1 MGILRNVLSSTTSEN
16 IAKLIRGSTRL
27 DTNLSTYFYRTPSSA
42 GNQRQWTISLW
53 VKNTNN
59 YEEQVA
65 HTSNYTI
72 NSAGTWSPGNQL
84 DGWDLSTSE
93 TTHNV
98 KDSLHWSGG
107 VYGVSTA
114 YNYGSYQSC
123 RDISGWYNFVISV
136 DTQATDA
143 AVRCRTWTNGVENEL
158 KRTGSYNTISQDRDT
173 MWNKDSIQY
182 LFAVGGPDGFMD
194 GYVCELYQWDGCP
207 VQDAND
213 FGFFDPETGIW
224 RPKQVNLF
232 GITPKAIAAGS
243 DTGSGQEPMYLPL
256 RNGISQGTGGTFSTT
271 LTNNNGVTFGDPGAN
286 PFGIDRCSIFSN
298 ASSQSITSSADYNQT
313 NIYTIDFFCKFDN
326 LDSEQYITDL
336 CGGTFGVRD
345 NGGTVYYCCHT
356 QSSATNTTYGGI
368 AYMSAADTNWHHV
381 RIQGGTQNGIWVDGT
396 QQTISGASGG
406 TYPRSLGIYSATTTI
421 GGGSDASN
429 YLDGKIANLRVLC
442 GIELGAPPAGGLQL
456 KEANGWGTDS
466 LKLNIL
472 DSGTNGFYLPL
483 DGTGSSAFQDS
494 SNYGEDQSGKNN
506 DWTKSGTMYFT
517 SDSPSGVSLG
527 VNNTSGITTT
537 NFPSN
542 YCVWDSNSCAN
553 EPMSTVADGATKI
566 AYNSAAW
573 RKIRGSLPMKAG
585 GKYYF
590 EVYTDTNGSIVQGIC
605 NSDCDFTASGQHAG
619 QSNYSGYGIYNNG
632 TAGDA
637 EIVNY
642 SSSTSSVWA
651 VSDAQW
657 LGVALDLSANTTT
670 GGKLYFYKNGTM
682 LNSAAAWPG
691 GPGQDIDCTRDWWPA
706 VSVYN
711 TGSGGLFSNF
721 GATPFN
727 YLPPD
732 GFLPVCTSNYQPA
745 FSTPSQHVGIVTY
758 TGNALPR
765 QIDMDFR
772 TDMVWIKSR
781 GNNYNWRVWDSVRG
795 MKGETDKALYLDTTD
810 VEGSLGNDGAL
821 TANPG
826 GFNITT
832 NGDRINENTDMFV
845 SYSWKAGGNEN
856 TFNIDGTGF
865 STFAAT
871 GITAGTITPTGMSV
885 GKDSG
890 FSIVQYTGNDTAGAT
905 VPHGLG
911 AKPAF
916 MIIRCV
922 NNGDD
927 WLVYHKSEGATK
939 YGYMNTTGAF
949 GTATTAFNDTE
960 PTDNVFSLGTSA
972 DGNSSSYNYIAYVW
986 AEKSGLSCFTKYKGN
1001 GQVLGP
1007 EIPMGFLPALT
1018 IVKNSSN
1025 GSEWSVI
1032 DRVRNRYN
1040 LANTWIS
1047 TSANAGDATPGYYRD
1062 LNSNG
1067 MKIRD
1072 NGSGVNTDNQDYI
1085 VMAWALHPI
1094 NATQGA
1100 QSTGG

>member
-27 DTNLSTYFYRTPSSA
+27 DSNRLSYFSRTPGSA
-42 GNQRQWTISLW
+42 GNRRQWTLSVWI
-53 VKNTNN
+53 KNTNN

-65 HTSNYTI
+65 HTSNYHI
-72 NSAGTWSPGNQL
+72 NAAGGWTPGNQL
-84 DGWDLSTSE
+84 DAWDISTSE
-93 TTHNV
+93 GTHGV

-114 YNYGSYQSC
+114 YNYGSFQSC
-123 RDISGWYNFVISV
+123 RDVSGWYNFVISV

-158 KRTGSYNTISQDRDT
+158 KRSGSYPTISQDRDT
-173 MWNKDSIQY
+173 MWNNNSIQY
-182 LFAVGGPDGFMD
+182 LFSDGVPGGFMD
-194 GYVCELYQWDGCP
+194 GYACEMYHWDGCP

-286 PFGIDRCSIFSN
+286 PFGINRCSIFSN
-298 ASSQSITSSADYNQT
+298 ASSQSITSSADYSQT

-368 AYMSAADTNWHHV
+368 AYMAAADTNWHHV

-472 DSGTNGFYLPL
+472 ESGTNGFYLPL

-542 YCVWDSNSCAN
+542 YCVWDTNSCAN
-553 EPMSTVADGATKI
+553 EPLSTLGDGATKF
-566 AYNSAAW
+566 AYNNAAW
-573 RKIRGSLPMKAG
+573 RKIRGTIPMKAG

-590 EVYTDTNGSIVQGIC
+590 EMRTDTNGSIVQGIC
-605 NSDCDFTASGQHAG
+605 NSDCDFTDSGQHAG

-642 SSSTSSVWA
+642 SATTSSVWA
-651 VSDAQW
+651 VADSEI
-657 LGVALDLSANTTT
+657 LGIALDLSAGTTT

-727 YLPPD
+727 YMPPD
-732 GFLPVCTSNYQPA
+732 GFLPVCTSNYQPT
-745 FSTPSQHVGIVTY
+745 FVEPDQHVGVVTY
-758 TGNALPR
+758 TGSGG
-765 QIDMDFR
+765 
-772 TDMVWIKSR
+772 TDYLVSAPFQPDLTWIKQR
-781 GNNYNWRVWDSVRG
+781 NGANWWVNADSVRG
-795 MKGETDKALYLDTTD
+795 AGKLF
-810 VEGSLGNDGAL
+810 SINDDMAQADDADSL
-821 TANPG
+821 TAMSGFDKNGFRVGSVG
-826 GFNITT
+826 GWYT
-832 NGDRINENTDMFV
+832 NTLNDPYV
-845 SYSWKAGGNEN
+845 SYNWKAGGNKN
-856 TFNIDGTGF
+856 TFNIDDTGF

-890 FSIVQYTGNDTAGAT
+890 FSIVQYTGNDTSGAT

-916 MIIRCV
+916 MIIKGI
-922 NNGDD
+922 NLEDD
-927 WLVYHKSEGATK
+927 FVVYHKSEGATK
-939 YGYMNTTGAF
+939 YGHMNGTGAF
-949 GTATTAFNDTE
+949 GTATDRFNDTE
-960 PTDNVFSLGTSA
+960 PTDNVFSLGDSS
-972 DGNSSSYNYIAYVW
+972 DVNSSSYNYIAWVW
-986 AEKSGLSCFTKYKGN
+986 AEKPGLSCFTKYKGN

-1025 GSEWSVI
+1025 GSEWSII
-1032 DRVRNRYN
+1032 DRVRNAYN
-1040 LANTWIS
+1040 LADTWIS
-1047 TSANAGDATPGYYRD
+1047 TSSAAAEASPGYYRD

>member
-1 MGILRNVLSSTTSEN
+1 MGILRNVLSSTSDTN
-16 IAKLIRGSTRL
+16 IGKVIRGSTRL
-27 DTNLSTYFYRTPSSA
+27 DTNRSTYFYRTPASA
-42 GNQRQWTISLW
+42 GNRRKWTISLW

-65 HTSNYTI
+65 HTSNYHI
-72 NSAGTWSPGNQL
+72 NAAGTWSPGNQL
-84 DGWDLSTSE
+84 DAWDISTSE
-93 TTHNV
+93 GTHNV

-114 YNYGSYQSC
+114 YNYGSFQSC
-123 RDISGWYNFVISV
+123 RDISGWYNFVIQV
-136 DTQATDA
+136 DTENSTA
-143 AVRCRTWTNGVENEL
+143 ADRCITWTNGYKNEL
-158 KRTGSYNTISQDRDT
+158 KRSGSYPTIAQDRDT
-173 MWNKDSIQY
+173 MWNNNSIQY
-182 LFAVGGPDGFMD
+182 LFAAGGPDGFMD
-194 GYVCELYQWDGCP
+194 GYVCELYHVDGQ
-207 VQDAND
+207 VLDASY
-213 FGFFDPETGIW
+213 FGFTDPETGIW
-224 RPKQVNLF
+224 RPKKYAGAITTGWFWPLASDIVDEFNSVSFTENGGSTSFTSAGTNSF
-232 GITPKAIAAGS
+232 GLSNCANYAADGKYLSYAVSPASQWTIDFYIKFDDVTSGS
-243 DTGSGQEPMYLPL
+243 NSYVAGW
-256 RNGISQGTGGTFSTT
+256 NGTGGSNCCVGITKSGSTWTVWGGTNLTTSTVAAIDTWYHVRLSSSGSSNLKLYVNGT
-271 LTNNNGVTFGDPGAN
+271 LIGTDSGSDQDPLTPLTFGDM
-286 PFGIDRCSIFSN
+286 
-298 ASSQSITSSADYNQT
+298 QSGR
-313 NIYTIDFFCKFDN
+313 FDG
-326 LDSEQYITDL
+326 QIA
-336 CGGTFGVRD
+336 GVRY
-345 NGGTVYYCCHT
+345 VP
-356 QSSATNTTYGGI
+356 
-368 AYMSAADTNWHHV
+368 
-381 RIQGGTQNGIWVDGT
+381 VD
-396 QQTISGASGG
+396 
-406 TYPRSLGIYSATTTI
+406 
-421 GGGSDASN
+421 
-429 YLDGKIANLRVLC
+429 
-442 GIELGAPPAGGLQL
+442 LGAPNSGGEVLSAL
-456 KEANGWGTDS
+456 SDTRP
-466 LKLNIL
+466 LL
-472 DSGTNGFYLPL
+472 DNSDISYGTNGFYLPL
-483 DGTGSSAFQDS
+483 DGTGWNAFQDS
-494 SNYGEDQSGKNN
+494 NNYGQDQSGRGNN
-506 DWTKSGTMYFT
+506 WTKSGTMYFT
-517 SDSPSGVSLG
+517 SDSPSGGALS
-527 VNNTSGITTT
+527 VNNNAGITTT

-542 YCVWDSNSCAN
+542 YCVWDVNSCAN

-590 EVYTDTNGSIVQGIC
+590 EIYTDTTGSIVQGIC

-642 SSSTSSVWA
+642 SASTSSVWA

-657 LGVALDLSANTTT
+657 LGVALDLSAGTTT

-711 TGSGGLFSNF
+711 TGSGGLWGNF

-727 YLPPD
+727 YMPPD
-732 GFLPVCTSNYQPA
+732 GFLPVCTNNFQPT
-745 FSTPSQHVGIVTY
+745 FVEPDQHVGVVTY
-758 TGNALPR
+758 TGSGGTNYLVSAPFQPDL
-765 QIDMDFR
+765 
-772 TDMVWIKSR
+772 TWIKQR
-781 GNNYNWRVWDSVRG
+781 NGANWWVNADSVRG
-795 MKGETDKALYLDTTD
+795 AGKLFSINDDMAQADD
-810 VEGSLGNDGAL
+810 GSSL
-821 TANPG
+821 TAMSGFDKNGFRVGSVG
-826 GFNITT
+826 GWYT
-832 NGDRINENTDMFV
+832 NTLNDPYV
-845 SYSWKAGGNEN
+845 SYNWKAGGNKN
-856 TFNIDGTGF
+856 TFNIDDTGF

-916 MIIRCV
+916 MIIKGI
-922 NNGDD
+922 NLEDD
-927 WLVYHKSEGATK
+927 FVVYHKSEGATK
-939 YGYMNTTGAF
+939 YGHMNGTGAF
-949 GTATTAFNDTE
+949 GTATDRFNDTE

-972 DGNSSSYNYIAYVW
+972 DVNSSSYNYIAWVW
-986 AEKSGLSCFTKYKGN
+986 AEKPGLSCFTKYKGN

-1025 GSEWSVI
+1025 GSEWSII
-1032 DRVRNRYN
+1032 DRVRNAYN
-1040 LANTWIS
+1040 LADTWIS
-1047 TSANAGDATPGYYRD
+1047 TSSAAAEASPGYYRD

-1094 NATQGA
+1094 NATHGA